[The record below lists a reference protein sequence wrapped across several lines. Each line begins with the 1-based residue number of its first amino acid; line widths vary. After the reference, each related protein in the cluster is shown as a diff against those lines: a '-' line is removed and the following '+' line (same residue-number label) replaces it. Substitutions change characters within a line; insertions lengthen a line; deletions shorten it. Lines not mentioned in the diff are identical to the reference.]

1 MTKAKQLDRRAQDG
15 FVTVQHPAAELG
27 QGSRTVM
34 PMILAEELD
43 ADWSMVRAATAPFDS
58 AYANP
63 GFVFNGVPRLVT
75 ADSTTTH
82 GYWQVLREAGAQAR
96 RVLMRYERV
105 ARRREIRSSA
115 A

>member
-1 MTKAKQLDRRAQDG
+1 MDRRAQG
-15 FVTVQHPAAELG
+15 GIVTVQHPAAEIG

-43 ADWSMVRAATAPFDS
+43 ADWSLVRAATAPFDS
-58 AYANP
+58 AYVNP
-63 GFVFNGVPRLVT
+63 GFMSNGVPRLVT

-82 GYWQVLREAGAQAR
+82 GYWQVLREAGAQAQAR